1 MRRLAVFRSWIGVI
15 TAVIVVGAAAWLV
28 IEYVAAVRVAPGEKA
43 LVESLKE
50 RARTDA
56 TIHKTLLQPEYD
68 RQRLALQRRAR
79 AYKVGGILLLGSVA
93 FFLVWIKWLKPRRG
107 EWAGVPATVARLID
121 ALVEDPEERL
131 AALKKLP
138 KRKLKKGTLA
148 ARPKVADKS
157 LVQYRILAA
166 CSGCTVCVQVC
177 PVNAIE
183 ARPYHTHEIVDSL
196 CTRCGVC
203 VPACPEQAIEVVSRG
218 VMQANPGG
226 HAAAAGNHPR

>member
-1 MRRLAVFRSWIGVI
+1 MKALAVFRSWIGVI
-15 TAVIVVGAAAWLV
+15 TALIVFGAATWLV
-28 IEYVAAVRVAPGEKA
+28 VEYVDAVRVAPRDKA

-79 AYKVGGILLLGSVA
+79 EYRAGGILLLASVTL
-93 FFLVWIKWLKPRRG
+93 FLIWIKGLKPRHG

-121 ALVEDPEERL
+121 AVVEDPQERL
-131 AALKKLP
+131 AALKTLP

-157 LVQYRILAA
+157 LVQYRILDA

-183 ARPYHTHEIVDSL
+183 ARPYHKHEIVDSR
-196 CTRCGVC
+196 CNRCGVC
-203 VPACPEQAIEVVSRG
+203 LPACPEQAIEVVGRG
-218 VMQANPGG
+218 VM
-226 HAAAAGNHPR
+226 

>member
-1 MRRLAVFRSWIGVI
+1 MKPLAVFRSWIGVI
-15 TAVIVVGAAAWLV
+15 TAVIVVGAGTWLV
-28 IEYVAAVRVAPGEKA
+28 VEYVHAVRVAPGEKA

-56 TIHKTLLQPEYD
+56 TIHQTLLQPEYD
-68 RQRLALQRRAR
+68 RQRLDLQRRAR
-79 AYKVGGILLLGSVA
+79 VYKVGGILLLASVA
-93 FFLVWIKWLKPRRG
+93 FFLAWIKWLKPRRG

-131 AALKKLP
+131 AALKMLP
-138 KRKLKKGTLA
+138 KRKVKKGTLA

-157 LVQYRILAA
+157 LVQYRILDA

-183 ARPYHTHEIVDSL
+183 ARPYQKHEIIDRQ
-196 CTRCGVC
+196 CNRCGLC
-203 VPACPEQAIEVVSRG
+203 LPACPEQAIEVVSRG
-218 VMQANPGG
+218 VM
-226 HAAAAGNHPR
+226 